1 MVSLNQGGQ
10 GRVAHSSQDAIAS
23 ILASMNNQVRYYLFL
38 LLLKELRL
46 DEIGREEKKRC
57 CKTLGSN
64 LYVKIRKDLCYCSE
78 ANIFTTLSA

>member
-38 LLLKELRL
+38 LLLKELRWM
-46 DEIGREEKKRC
+46 RYAEKRRNVVIKHW
-57 CKTLGSN
+57 
-64 LYVKIRKDLCYCSE
+64 DLIYM
-78 ANIFTTLSA
+78 